1 LQSSSSGRAVFV
13 DRLPGGNDVPEEIE
27 IDTDTLD
34 EKIHEEVEREGG
46 SLLKMIALT
55 TAVFAALAAVAALL
69 AGGTVNEALVLKT
82 EATRLQAEASDQW
95 AAYQAKGIK
104 SAIQLA
110 SESAWVALGKKPP
123 ASFSEERQRYAREQA
138 ELARVAHEKERE
150 RDRKSADADHLLHQ
164 HHRFADSVA
173 LFQVAIALGAV
184 AALTRVRLVWYGS
197 MVVGVCGAAL
207 FLTTML

>member
-1 LQSSSSGRAVFV
+1 
-13 DRLPGGNDVPEEIE
+13 VPEEVE
-27 IDTDTLD
+27 IPTERID
-34 EKIHEEVEREGG
+34 EQIKEQLEREGG
-46 SLLKMIALT
+46 SLLRAIALT
-55 TAVFAALAAVAALL
+55 TALFAALAAVAALR

-104 SAIQLA
+104 SAIQQA
-110 SESAWVALGKKPP
+110 SESIWVAQGKKPP
-123 ASFSEERQRYAREQA
+123 PSFSDERQRYAREQS
-138 ELARVAHEKERE
+138 ELERVAREKERE
-150 RDRKSADADHLLHQ
+150 RDEKSLEADHLLHR

-184 AALTRVRLVWYGS
+184 AALARFRLIWFLS
-197 MVVGVCGAAL
+197 MLVGICGAGL

>member
-1 LQSSSSGRAVFV
+1 
-13 DRLPGGNDVPEEIE
+13 VPEEIE

-34 EKIHEEVEREGG
+34 EKIHEELEREGG

-110 SESAWVALGKKPP
+110 SESTWVALGKKPP

-138 ELARVAHEKERE
+138 ELARVAREKELA
-150 RDRKSADADHLLHQ
+150 RDRKSAEADHLLHQ

-184 AALTRVRLVWYGS
+184 AALTRVQLVWYGS
-197 MVVGVCGAAL
+197 MAVGVCGAGL
-207 FLTTML
+207 FMTTML